1 MQSKFTFKHLDYSD
15 SLVQYTDQKLD
26 EIGRFLLKDGRCQV
40 IYYKD
45 QHEFVA
51 EVTINSK
58 EKHFKAKA
66 HSSDVYVAVDLMV
79 DRLEKQFIKV
89 KEVYQHHKKFDLSRA
104 GKLNDIN
111 AQLEYQPQLS
121 AQLTGPL
128 PIGKSPGKKVA

>member
-1 MQSKFTFKHLDYSD
+1 MQSKMKLTATFKHLDYSD

-51 EVTINSK
+51 EITINSK
-58 EKHFKAKA
+58 EKHFKASA

-79 DRLEKQFIKV
+79 DRLEKQFLKV
-89 KEVYQHHKKFDLSRA
+89 KEVYQHHKKFDLSKA

-111 AQLEYQPQLS
+111 AQLEYAPKL
-121 AQLTGPL
+121 PL
-128 PIGKSPGKKVA
+128 GKQSGKKVA

>member
-1 MQSKFTFKHLDYSD
+1 MKSNYTFKHLDYSE

-51 EVTINSK
+51 EITINSK
-58 EKHFKAKA
+58 EKHFKASA

-89 KEVYQHHKKFDLSRA
+89 KEVYQHHKKFDLSKA

-111 AQLEYQPQLS
+111 AQLEYQPQLP
-121 AQLTGPL
+121 TGKQP
-128 PIGKSPGKKVA
+128 SKKVA

>member
-45 QHEFVA
+45 HHEFVA
-51 EVTINSK
+51 EITINSK
-58 EKHFKAKA
+58 EKHFKASA

-79 DRLEKQFIKV
+79 DKLEKQFIKV
-89 KEVYQHHKKFDLSRA
+89 KEVYQHHKKFDLSKA

-111 AQLEYQPQLS
+111 AQLEYEPK
-121 AQLTGPL
+121 L
-128 PIGKSPGKKVA
+128 PHGKKVA

>member
-51 EVTINSK
+51 EITINSK

-79 DRLEKQFIKV
+79 DRLEKQFLKV
-89 KEVYQHHKKFDLSRA
+89 KEVYQHHKKFDLSKA

-111 AQLEYQPQLS
+111 AQLEYQPQLP
-121 AQLTGPL
+121 TG
-128 PIGKSPGKKVA
+128 KQSGKKVA

>member
-51 EVTINSK
+51 EITINSK
-58 EKHFKAKA
+58 QKHFKATA

-79 DRLEKQFIKV
+79 DRLEKQFLKT
-89 KEVYQHHKKFDLSRA
+89 KEIYQHHKKFELSKA
-104 GKLNDIN
+104 GRLKDIN
-111 AQLEYQPQLS
+111 SQLEYQPKQPS
-121 AQLTGPL
+121 
-128 PIGKSPGKKVA
+128 KKVA